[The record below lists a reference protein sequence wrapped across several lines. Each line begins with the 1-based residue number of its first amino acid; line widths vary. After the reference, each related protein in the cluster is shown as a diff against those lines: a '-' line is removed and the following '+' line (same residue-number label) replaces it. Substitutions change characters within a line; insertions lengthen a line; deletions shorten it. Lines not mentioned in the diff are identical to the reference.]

1 MRWKGEP
8 LSGDRPAA
16 LLAALALYPTGL
28 SDGALAE
35 QVWTD
40 RLPDHPAKALQ
51 VVVSRVR
58 NSCGAEL
65 IKRYDGGYR
74 LALPRTAVD
83 TWAAEDLVTAAR
95 SDLAAGQLTR
105 ARSAVEAALSL
116 LNILSAGGTET
127 GPLMDVRHA
136 ALRLRRSAEVMLG
149 LALSGT
155 GEDAAALPYLLSA
168 HRAAPDD
175 ETVLAALL
183 KSESKAIGPA
193 AALSR
198 YEDYRA
204 GLRDRLGTDPGEG
217 LRRIHRELLAADH
230 PLHTGLHFDGTE
242 LLGRDE
248 DLRQLQT
255 LVRTGRVTSILGP
268 GGLGKTRLA
277 HVLARDAVQSRVH
290 FVELVGV
297 TSPDDVVAEVGAA
310 LGVRDSVAGRRDLT
324 AAQRADIRGRIAQQL
339 DMAPTL
345 LVLDNCEHL
354 VEAVASLVAF
364 LVVTTR
370 ELHVVTTTR
379 SPLNIAAE
387 RVFLLGQLGERDSA
401 ELFCRRATAA
411 RPDVRLDDEAVASVV
426 RRLDG
431 LPLAIELAAA
441 RTRVMS
447 VDEIS
452 RRLQD
457 RFALLRGRDHTAPD
471 RHQTLQAVID
481 WSWNLLGPVDQK
493 ALCWLSVFHDGFG
506 MAGAERLIGD
516 QAMTSVENLVDQ
528 SLLTVSESEGRVR
541 YRMLETVR
549 EFGRMH
555 LDLRGERESAS
566 TAQTAWA
573 VELCSDLVPRV
584 YGPDQIEV
592 IDEIRNEEANL
603 ADVLRQRLAANDSPA
618 AAVVMS
624 ALGIYWSISGNHG
637 RIIVLA
643 DAAQDAL
650 CDWDPDGEDQVE
662 YARLALAL
670 LISNTGLAFGRD
682 ITQLSDAL
690 RRLGPG
696 EDPFVVAAYSLH
708 LDGAKGFPPTA
719 ALEELKLHPDRRVRI
734 IAKMWACV
742 LIENDGNP
750 EAARVHALEAIELCR
765 DSDGPWQ
772 LALLQNQ
779 LAGLE
784 LQLGN
789 HAGAAEL
796 ARRALP
802 DLLRLNAMDDAMHMS
817 SALALDAIAEGRLDD
832 AEGILR
838 GITRSEDQSA
848 VISGRAIVVASYA
861 ELSLARGDLERG
873 LQQYDE
879 AVEAMRDIH
888 FPGMET
894 SGLEPWTIF
903 IESISV
909 VAVARHATSP
919 EVVAAAKARRD
930 DVLDR
935 ASRLLV
941 EMPAYVDYP
950 VTGLAL
956 VAVAVWGILRGTPGP
971 EESIRLLVL
980 GKRFAY
986 NQSLPTVA
994 WDRLVAE
1001 ADAIRPGLVA
1011 ELLDEYGD
1019 RTGPDLVKDAL
1030 KMFERA

>member
-1 MRWKGEP
+1 MH
-8 LSGDRPAA
+8 
-16 LLAALALYPTGL
+16 PTGL
-28 SDGALAE
+28 SDAALAE
-35 QVWTD
+35 EVWAD
-40 RLPDHPAKALQ
+40 RPPDHPAKALQ

-58 NSCGAEL
+58 NACGAEL

-74 LALPRTAVD
+74 LALLRTAVD
-83 TWAAEDLVTAAR
+83 AWAVEDLAGSAAR
-95 SDLAAGQLTR
+95 H
-105 ARSAVEAALSL
+105 V
-116 LNILSAGGTET
+116 SAGEFGQAKSDAEQALELLVDLTEDGGDQ
-127 GPLMDVRHA
+127 GPLADLRHDG
-136 ALRLRRSAEVMLG
+136 LRYRSTLEHVLG
-149 LALSGT
+149 LALSGA
-155 GEDAAALPYLLSA
+155 GEDAAAMPYLVPA

-175 ETVLAALL
+175 EAILGALL
-183 KSESKAIGPA
+183 KSEARAIGPA

-198 YEDYRA
+198 YEDYRVS
-204 GLRDRLGTDPGEG
+204 LRDRLGSDPGEG

-248 DLRQLQT
+248 DLRQLRS
-255 LVRTGRVTSILGP
+255 LVRTGRVTSIVGP

-277 HVLARDAVQSRVH
+277 HVLARDAEQSRVH
-290 FVELVGV
+290 FVELVGI

-324 AAQRADIRGRIAQQL
+324 ASQRADIRGRIAQQL
-339 DMAPTL
+339 DSASTL

-364 LVVTTR
+364 LVVTTK

-379 SPLNIAAE
+379 SPLNIASE
-387 RVFLLGQLGERDSA
+387 RVFLLGQLGEKDSA
-401 ELFCRRATAA
+401 ELFCRRARAA
-411 RPDVRLDDEAVASVV
+411 RPDVHLDDDAVASVV

-481 WSWNLLGPVDQK
+481 WSWNLLGPVDQS

-516 QAMTSVENLVDQ
+516 QAMTSVETLVDQ
-528 SLLTVSESEGRVR
+528 SLLTVSEADGRAR

-555 LDLRGERESAS
+555 LDQTGERESAIA
-566 TAQTAWA
+566 AQTAWA
-573 VELCSDLVPRV
+573 VELCSELVPQV
-584 YGPDQIEV
+584 YGPEQIDV
-592 IDEIRNEEANL
+592 IDELRLEEANL
-603 ADVLRQRLAANDSPA
+603 ADVLRQGLAANDSPMV
-618 AAVVMS
+618 AVILS
-624 ALGIYWSISGNHG
+624 ALSIYWSITGNHG

-643 DAAQDAL
+643 DAAQSVL
-650 CDWDPDGEDQVE
+650 CDWEPEGDQIDF
-662 YARLALAL
+662 ARLALGL

-682 ITQLSDAL
+682 ITQLSEAL

-696 EDPFVVAAYSLH
+696 EDPFVVAAYALH
-708 LDGAKGFPPTA
+708 LDGDKGFPPTA
-719 ALEELKLHPDRRVRI
+719 SIEELGRHPDRRVRI

-765 DSDGPWQ
+765 DEDGPWQ
-772 LALLQNQ
+772 KALLQNQ

-789 HAGAAEL
+789 HTMAATL
-796 ARRALP
+796 ARAALP
-802 DLLRLNAMDDAMHMS
+802 NLLRLNAIDDAMHMS
-817 SALALDAIAEGRLDD
+817 ATLALHALAEGRLED
-832 AEGILR
+832 AEKILR
-838 GITRSEDQSA
+838 RIARVEDQSGI
-848 VISGRAIVVASYA
+848 ISGRAIVVASFA
-861 ELSLARGDLERG
+861 ELSLVRGDVDHG

-879 AVEAMRDIH
+879 AVETMRDIH

-903 IESISV
+903 IESVSV
-909 VAVARHATSP
+909 VAAARHATNP

-930 DVLDR
+930 SVLDR
-935 ASRLLV
+935 ATRLLR

-956 VAVAVWGILRGTPGP
+956 VGVAAWGILRDTPGP
-971 EESIRLLVL
+971 EDSIRLLVL
-980 GKRFAY
+980 AKRFAY
-986 NQSLPTVA
+986 NQSLPTVS

-1011 ELLDEYGD
+1011 ELLEEYGD
-1019 RTGPDLVKDAL
+1019 RTGPDLVEDAL
-1030 KMFERA
+1030 KMFERAGSDVRAD